1 MIITMG
7 RCCSHS
13 AIEAGDSPKHTALHR
28 TAFTMK
34 SDITK
39 YPCASVKKPYLT
51 GIVRQVKH
59 PVSRG
64 LNTLSHW
71 LPHGGGGSSGTQVV
85 PGGSGM
91 AVDLHPGSALDQGC
105 STIRHIGYSV
115 PLQGHRLHDTGICLD
130 MQGSQSQAGLAS
142 SGEPF
147 SLGSPSASLAEP
159 CPGYHYHGPG
169 RGRVV
174 LGDWQSLWSWNP
186 DRHKWRVEGR
196 RSCLPNPAGSTR
208 RL

>member
-1 MIITMG
+1 MFLIITMG

-115 PLQGHRLHDTGICLD
+115 SGAAWSCAVRLPYPGPHIPLWVNLFT
-130 MQGSQSQAGLAS
+130 S
-142 SGEPF
+142 
-147 SLGSPSASLAEP
+147 
-159 CPGYHYHGPG
+159 
-169 RGRVV
+169 RV
-174 LGDWQSLWSWNP
+174 
-186 DRHKWRVEGR
+186 
-196 RSCLPNPAGSTR
+196 
-208 RL
+208 